1 MFIDVHCHLDFYDDK
16 KIEEIIKR
24 ARKAGVGIILC
35 NGVKPE
41 SNRKVLSVAD
51 KYLEVRVAL
60 GLYPIDALKLSDKE
74 FNAEINFI
82 KNNKEKITAIG
93 EVGLDLKESSDLKKQ
108 KRNFQKIIDVALEL
122 DKPLIVHSRKAEAE
136 AVEMLEKN
144 KVKKVVMH
152 CFNGNFKL
160 IERIVK
166 NGWKLTIPTN
176 VKNSEHF
183 QQVIARI
190 PLENLLCE
198 TDSPFLHP
206 DKLRDNEPANVIES
220 YKKIAEMKNLEL
232 SEVEKIIEKNFKEL
246 FEPY

>member
-1 MFIDVHCHLDFYDDK
+1 
-16 KIEEIIKR
+16 
-24 ARKAGVGIILC
+24 
-35 NGVKPE
+35 
-41 SNRKVLSVAD
+41 
-51 KYLEVRVAL
+51 
-60 GLYPIDALKLSDKE
+60 
-74 FNAEINFI
+74 
-82 KNNKEKITAIG
+82 
-93 EVGLDLKESSDLKKQ
+93 LKKQ